1 MIVNIIMY
9 VNLVFNILFTIFVG
23 YLLYSV
29 CKKNDTKVIKDKKV
43 DKKQIQENQDYRR
56 K

>member
-1 MIVNIIMY
+1 MVNIVMY

-29 CKKNDTKVIKDKKV
+29 FRKSDTKVVKNEKV
-43 DKKQIQENQDYRR
+43 DKKKIQDNQDYRR

>member
-1 MIVNIIMY
+1 MINIIMY

-23 YLLYSV
+23 YLLYSICRKNETKV
-29 CKKNDTKVIKDKKV
+29 VKNDKV
-43 DKKQIQENQDYRR
+43 DKKKIQEKQDYRR